1 LAIHLTGFSSIID
14 GFAAAMILEKPVEV
28 LEDIYW
34 LLLMP
39 EGRSDREE
47 WKLSVLCNDAGCKGR
62 DLLNRQIYPCK
73 MAKGIII

>member
-1 LAIHLTGFSSIID
+1 
-14 GFAAAMILEKPVEV
+14 MILEKPVEV

-47 WKLSVLCNDAGCKGR
+47 WKLSVFMQMMLV
-62 DLLNRQIYPCK
+62 
-73 MAKGIII
+73 AKEETS

>member
-1 LAIHLTGFSSIID
+1 MAIHLTGFSSIID

-47 WKLSVLCNDAGCKGR
+47 WKLSVLCK
-62 DLLNRQIYPCK
+62 
-73 MAKGIII
+73 